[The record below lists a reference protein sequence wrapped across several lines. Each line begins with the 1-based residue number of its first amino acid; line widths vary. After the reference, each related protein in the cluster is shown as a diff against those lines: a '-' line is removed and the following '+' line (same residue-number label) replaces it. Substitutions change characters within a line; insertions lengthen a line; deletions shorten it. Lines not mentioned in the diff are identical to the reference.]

1 MPLLPQA
8 VSRPLRKLNPT
19 PAGVGIGTE
28 YINSIIDRIEDL
40 VLTAQSQKP
49 VAGNNIQIN
58 YTDKGAVINVVTQWL
73 LPKSR

>member
-8 VSRPLRKLNPT
+8 VSRPLRKINPT
-19 PAGVGIGTE
+19 PAGVGIGAE

-49 VAGNNIQIN
+49 IAGDNITIN
-58 YTDKGAVINVVTQWL
+58 YTDKGAVINAVTQ
-73 LPKSR
+73 

>member
-1 MPLLPQA
+1 MPLLPQS
-8 VSRPLRKLNPT
+8 VSRPLRKINPT
-19 PAGVGIGTE
+19 PTGVGIGAE

-58 YTDKGAVINVVTQWL
+58 YTDKGAVINAITE
-73 LPKSR
+73 

>member
-8 VSRPLRKLNPT
+8 VSRPLRKINPT
-19 PAGVGIGTE
+19 PSGVGIGAE

-40 VLTAQSQKP
+40 VLTVQSQKP

-58 YTDKGAVINVVTQWL
+58 YTDKGAVINAVVE
-73 LPKSR
+73 

>member
-8 VSRPLRKLNPT
+8 VSRPLRKINPT
-19 PAGVGIGTE
+19 PSGVGIGAE

-58 YTDKGAVINVVTQWL
+58 FTDKGAVINAVTQ
-73 LPKSR
+73 

>member
-8 VSRPLRKLNPT
+8 VSRPLRKINPT
-19 PAGVGIGTE
+19 PSGVGIGAE

-40 VLTAQSQKP
+40 VLTVQSQKP

-58 YTDKGAVINVVTQWL
+58 YTDKGAVINAITE
-73 LPKSR
+73 